1 MFAKPTTSWLVPS
14 WLLASVLVVPLLA
27 LVVSSLGPA
36 DDTFQHL
43 LDTVLWDYVGNSL
56 KLVFLTMA
64 FALLFALPP
73 AWWIAVS
80 DFPMRRFFSWALLLP
95 LAMPGYV
102 VAYIYTDL
110 FDYAGP
116 VQRTLRQWF
125 GWQSPTD
132 YSFWE
137 VRSISGAALVLALGL
152 FPYIYLIV
160 RNTFAQQES
169 QLISAAR
176 LLGASP
182 WQSFWRVALPLAR
195 PAIVIGVSLVA
206 METLADFAVAH
217 YFAVS
222 TMTTAVYDTWL
233 GLGSLEASARLS
245 VLMLV
250 GVLALVALER
260 FSRRGRVQMAG
271 KHSGASVTM
280 AMGPAMRGVAWCY
293 CALVLL
299 AGFVLPIVI
308 LLGYAVDYFD
318 EAWSAELLQFAWNSV
333 SLSFSVA
340 LVCLLLAMVFTYNQ
354 RLHHKA
360 WQIAPVRLASTG
372 YAIPGTV
379 LAIGVLIGLTGLDHT
394 INDMA
399 RAMEWTRPGL
409 IFSGSLLA
417 IGFAL
422 VIRFMA
428 IANGSMEA
436 GFSRLSESMD
446 MSSRLLGLNSVQTFW
461 RVHLPLLRGPMLT
474 AVLLVLIECMKELPA
489 SLILRPFNYDTL
501 ATYVYQYVSDEQLE
515 LASLGAIVIV
525 LVGLLPVVL
534 MARDANGSRQH

>member
-1 MFAKPTTSWLVPS
+1 MFPRPTKLWLVPS
-14 WLLASVLVVPLLA
+14 WMMATVLVVPLFA
-27 LVVSSLGPA
+27 LVTSAIGPA
-36 DDTFQHL
+36 DDIFQHL
-43 LDTVLWDYVGNSL
+43 LKTVLWDYVGNSL
-56 KLVFLTMA
+56 KLTSLTLVL
-64 FALLFALPP
+64 ALVFALPP

-80 DFPMRRFFSWALLLP
+80 DFPLRRFFSWALLLP

-116 VQRTLRQWF
+116 LQRTLRAWF
-125 GWQSPTD
+125 HWESPAD

-137 VRSISGAALVLALGL
+137 VRSVSGAALVLALGL

-160 RNTFAQQES
+160 RNTFVQQEA

-182 WQSFWRVALPLAR
+182 WRSFWSVALPLAR
-195 PAIVIGVSLVA
+195 PAIVIGMALVA
-206 METLADFAVAH
+206 METLADFAVAN
-217 YFAVS
+217 YFAVN
-222 TMTTAVYDTWL
+222 TLTTAVYDTWL

-245 VLMLV
+245 VLMLL
-250 GVLALVALER
+250 GVLALILLER

-271 KHSGASVTM
+271 KHTGASASVV
-280 AMGPAMRGVAWCY
+280 MGPLMQGIALLY
-293 CALVLL
+293 CGLVLV

-308 LLGYAVDYFD
+308 LLHYAFSYFGEAWGADLYQYAV
-318 EAWSAELLQFAWNSV
+318 NSLT
-333 SLSFSVA
+333 LSGGVA
-340 LVCLLLAMVFTYNQ
+340 LVCLLLATLFSYNQ
-354 RLHHKA
+354 RLHGKA
-360 WQIAPVRLASTG
+360 WQVAPMRLSSTG

-379 LAIGVLIGLTGLDHT
+379 LAIGVLIVLTGLDHA
-394 INDMA
+394 INDVA
-399 RAMEWTRPGL
+399 RSMGWTRPGL

-417 IGFAL
+417 IGCAL

-436 GFSRLSESMD
+436 GFSRLPESLD
-446 MSSRLLGLNSVQTFW
+446 MSSRLLGMSTAQTFW

-515 LASLGAIVIV
+515 LASAGAIVIV

-534 MARDANGSRQH
+534 MARDNHHQ